1 MLLSDSLTLSC
12 THTPLLCVVASQTK
26 GLSGSTG
33 LRGSPRSLL
42 LLWLCRGEGTGL
54 LMGAGW
60 DLWIFWSGELRLE
73 QEGSCEL
80 KSRGLVALLGV
91 DMNLRLGSN
100 LGCFYRSGKGPTC
113 GLPVFLRTHCLL
125 HNGVWQNF
133 P

>member
-33 LRGSPRSLL
+33 RRGSPRSLL

-80 KSRGLVALLGV
+80 KSRGLVALLGGGYEPEV
-91 DMNLRLGSN
+91 
-100 LGCFYRSGKGPTC
+100 
-113 GLPVFLRTHCLL
+113 GLEPGLL
-125 HNGVWQNF
+125 L
-133 P
+133 

>member
-1 MLLSDSLTLSC
+1 
-12 THTPLLCVVASQTK
+12 
-26 GLSGSTG
+26 
-33 LRGSPRSLL
+33 
-42 LLWLCRGEGTGL
+42 
-54 LMGAGW
+54 MGAGW

-91 DMNLRLGSN
+91 GMNLRLGSN
-100 LGCFYRSGKGPTC
+100 LGCFYSSGKGPTC